1 MGLHIDDL
9 FKKMLHGDRVAIGQ
23 AITLIESD
31 LDHHRSDSV
40 RLLELCESQDA
51 NIRNSLRLTI
61 SGAPGVGKS
70 TLIEALGNKAISEGH
85 KVGVITIDPTSNISH
100 GSILGDKARMHQ
112 LSLSPSA
119 FVRSSP
125 AGSILGGIGRR
136 SRELMTL
143 LSAIGYDL
151 IFLETVGVGQSEH
164 IAWQLTD
171 GFVLVIQPGAGDELQ
186 GIKRGITELADIV
199 VVNKT
204 DGALESSAKTTLSHY
219 KTALHYM
226 AHLRADWEPRVVSS
240 SAVKENGID
249 NLWEILRLYKV
260 SQFNN
265 PSMEQ
270 DRIRQNA
277 FWIQWSL
284 AQTAQ
289 QLLMNHPSVN
299 QKLAQGLQNIEAV
312 HNSVFR
318 TEYDIEIMMKQ
329 ITTSADVSHIKN

>member
-1 MGLHIDDL
+1 MTNHIEDL
-9 FKKMLHGDRVAIGQ
+9 FQKMLQGDRVATGQ
-23 AITLIESD
+23 AITLIESE
-31 LDHHRSDSV
+31 LDHHRSDSI
-40 RLLELCESQDA
+40 RLLELCEKQES
-51 NIRNSLRLTI
+51 NLRNSIRFTI

-70 TLIEALGNKAISEGH
+70 TLIEALGTKAISEGS

-112 LSLSPSA
+112 LSLSPHA

-125 AGSILGGIGRR
+125 AGTVLGGIGRR

-204 DGALESSAKTTLSHY
+204 DGDLESSAKTTLGHY

-226 AHLRADWEPRVVSS
+226 AHLRQDWEPRVVAS
-240 SAVKENGID
+240 SAVKKNGID
-249 NLWEILRLYKV
+249 NLWEVLRLYKV
-260 SQFNN
+260 LLSNS

-289 QLLMNHPSVN
+289 QLLMKNPAVN
-299 QKLAQGLQNIEAV
+299 QKLAEGLHHIETRQA
-312 HNSVFR
+312 SVFR
-318 TEYDIEIMMKQ
+318 TEYEIELIMKQ
-329 ITTSADVSHIKN
+329 ITTSTDVSNIND

>member
-1 MGLHIDDL
+1 MAGLMDDL
-9 FKKMLHGDRVAIGQ
+9 FEKMLQGDRVATGQ
-23 AITLIESD
+23 AITLVESD
-31 LDHHRSDSV
+31 LEHHRSYSIQ
-40 RLLELCESQDA
+40 LLELCEKQKS
-51 NIRNSLRLTI
+51 NIDKSLSLTI

-70 TLIEALGNKAISEGH
+70 TLIEALGVRAISEGH
-85 KVGVITIDPTSNISH
+85 KVGVITVDPTSNISH

-125 AGSILGGIGRR
+125 AGTILGGIGRR

-143 LSAIGYDL
+143 LTAIGYDL

-204 DGALESSAKTTLSHY
+204 DGEMESAAKSTLGHY
-219 KTALHYM
+219 KIALHYM
-226 AHLRADWEPRVVSS
+226 AHLRADWEPKVVSS

-260 SQFNN
+260 AYFRNQSQEENRN
-265 PSMEQ
+265 
-270 DRIRQNA
+270 RQNA
-277 FWIQWSL
+277 YWIQWSL

-289 QLLMNHPSVN
+289 QLLMKNPEVN
-299 QKLAQGLQNIEAV
+299 QKLAEGLHNIEAR
-312 HNSVFR
+312 NFSVFR
-318 TEYDIEIMMKQ
+318 TEFEIEQMMKEI
-329 ITTSADVSHIKN
+329 ITSPDVSK

>member
-9 FKKMLHGDRVAIGQ
+9 FQKMLHGDRVALGK
-23 AITLIESD
+23 ALTLIESD
-31 LDHHRSDSV
+31 LEHHRSYSV
-40 RLLELCESQDA
+40 RLLELCEGKDE
-51 NIRNSLRLTI
+51 NIRKSLRLSI

-70 TLIEALGNKAISEGH
+70 TLIEALGNKAISEGY

-125 AGSILGGIGRR
+125 AGTILGGIGRR

-204 DGALESSAKTTLSHY
+204 DGELESSAKTTLSHY

-226 AHLRADWEPRVVSS
+226 AHLRTNWEPRVVAS
-240 SAVKENGID
+240 SAVKKDGID

-260 SQFNN
+260 SQTHN
-265 PSMEQ
+265 PSIDQ

-289 QLLMNHPSVN
+289 QLLMKNPAVN
-299 QKLAQGLQNIEAV
+299 QKLAEDLHNIEGKRK
-312 HNSVFR
+312 SVFR
-318 TEYDIEIMMKQ
+318 TEYEIELMMKE
-329 ITTSADVSHIKN
+329 ITTSTDVSKIKD